1 MLNNSPL
8 AEALASLNESEVI
21 KLTHESINNG
31 RDPLSVVKELQAG
44 IAIFGER
51 YKTGDYFIA
60 DLILSGEIFRQ
71 AMNVLEPLLLNS
83 DKNNDGTTKI
93 VLGTVKG
100 DIHNLGKDILGLLLK
115 PSGFQVYDLGINVPP
130 SVFVKKLQETGA
142 PLLGLSGLITPSY
155 EAMKETIRAV
165 EAAGLRNKVKVII
178 GGGVVDELVKNH
190 TRADA
195 FSTDAMEGIEICKRL
210 ARGAK

>member
-1 MLNNSPL
+1 MIDRTPL
-8 AEALASLNESEVI
+8 AEALAGLNESAVI
-21 KLTHESINNG
+21 ILTHERINSG
-31 RDPLSVVKELQAG
+31 MDPLSIVRELQAG

-60 DLILSGEIFRQ
+60 DLILAGEIFRQ
-71 AMNVLEPLLLNS
+71 SMLVLEPLLAKTEKKTVGNI
-83 DKNNDGTTKI
+83 KI

-130 SVFVKKLQETGA
+130 SAFVKKLQETGA

-155 EAMKETIRAV
+155 EAMKETLQAV
-165 EAAGLRNKVKVII
+165 EAAGLRDKVKVII
-178 GGGVVDELVKNH
+178 GGGVVDELVRDY
-190 TRADA
+190 TGADA
-195 FSTDAMEGIEICKRL
+195 FSTDAMEGIEICKSL
-210 ARGAK
+210 TRGEG